1 MGYVRGARLMRV
13 QIKGT
18 TIFGYVRGDI
28 KDLKRT
34 RVDFL
39 DEETNEII
47 KVKVTQ
53 LRETYQKERLT

>member
-1 MGYVRGARLMRV
+1 MRV

-18 TIFGYVRGDI
+18 TIFGYVRVDI
-28 KDLKRT
+28 KDSKKT
-34 RVDFL
+34 KVDFL

-53 LRETYQKERLT
+53 LKETYQKER